1 MSTPPISL
9 EELLAKRRQQ
19 QEESQR
25 VSNERSDNKASFLPF
40 NIAEILD

>member
-1 MSTPPISL
+1 MFSLQNGQGSLHNSMSTPPISL

-25 VSNERSDNKASFLPF
+25 V
-40 NIAEILD
+40 I